1 MTSALHALAAEAGLQ
16 VDWSD
21 ATGQAQRVADEDL
34 QAVLEALS
42 LPADTAA
49 RIAESRS
56 RLAEEEVSFLSADV
70 GGPLVLR
77 GVPDGRAELL
87 LESGARRYVMI
98 ADGAAAPVDEPGYH
112 RLRAGGREWM
122 LAVAPERCWTPQD
135 AAGGRKLWGAA
146 VQVPS
151 LCDDRDAAFGDFGAL
166 EAAARAFGAAGA
178 DLMAISPVHALFP
191 TDATR
196 FSPYAPSSRTF
207 LNVWM
212 ADPGG
217 VGCPVEAKPGA
228 ELIDWS
234 TAAPARVA
242 QLRDAWTTAG
252 PGLADTVAEWAEA
265 QGPDLELHA
274 LFDALH
280 AHFGARGWQ
289 DWPEAYHAPASDA
302 VARFA
307 AQHGDEV
314 RFWRFCQWLAAKGLA
329 DAQAAAREAGMA
341 VGLIADLAVGLDSG
355 GSHGWARRD
364 ELFTGLSV
372 GAPPDLLG
380 PDGQDWGITS
390 FDPRV
395 LKRTAYQGFIDTLRA
410 QFAHAGGVRIDH
422 ALGLARLWLVPH
434 GRPSSAGAYITQPL
448 DDLLRI
454 IAIES
459 RRAKA
464 IVIGEDLGTV
474 PEGLRPKLVDRGLL
488 GMRVLWFEH
497 EGDRLMPPE
506 RYDRRAAAM
515 TGTHDLP
522 TMAGWWRGRDIDWNV
537 KLGRGDHAPETEQR
551 ARREEERT
559 TMWNGFVA
567 AGVAEGSQP
576 GQADGAAVADA
587 AVRFVGKAASDLTI
601 VPIED
606 VVALAEQPNLPGTTD
621 GHPNWR
627 RRMPDTTE
635 ALLKR
640 PAVARRLAGLAEAR
654 A

>member
-1 MTSALHALAAEAGLQ
+1 MQ

-34 QAVLEALS
+34 RAVLEALA
-42 LPADTAA
+42 LPADSEA
-49 RIAESRS
+49 RIVESRA
-56 RLAEEEVSFLSADV
+56 RLAEQEVSFLSADV
-70 GGPLVLR
+70 SCPVLLR
-77 GVPDGRAELL
+77 GVPDGRAELVT
-87 LESGARRYVMI
+87 EAGTRRDVMVK
-98 ADGAAAPVDEPGYH
+98 DGVAASIDEPGYH
-112 RLRAGGREWM
+112 RLRVGKREWT
-122 LAVAPERCWTPQD
+122 LAVAPERCWTPED
-135 AAGGRKLWGAA
+135 AAPGRRLWGAA

-151 LCDDRDAAFGDFGAL
+151 LRNDRDAGFGDFDTLAD
-166 EAAARAFGAAGA
+166 AARAFGVKGA

-212 ADPGG
+212 AVPGSLE
-217 VGCPVEAKPGA
+217 VPPSKTAST
-228 ELIDWS
+228 ELIDWGS
-234 TAAPARVA
+234 AVPERLG
-242 QLRDAWTTAG
+242 QLRSAWRVAG
-252 PGLADTVAEWAEA
+252 PGLADHIAAWADA

-280 AHFGARGWQ
+280 AHFGLRGWQ
-289 DWPEAYHAPASDA
+289 DWPAAFHEPSSNE

-307 AQHGDEV
+307 SQHPQELA
-314 RFWRFCQWLAAKGLA
+314 FWRFCQWLAAQGLA
-329 DAQAAAREAGMA
+329 EAQAAARDAGMA
-341 VGLIADLAVGLDSG
+341 VGLIADLAVGLDAG
-355 GSHGWARRD
+355 GSHAWSRRE

-390 FDPRV
+390 FDPRA
-395 LKRTAYQGFIDTLRA
+395 LKRTGYQGFIDTLRA

-434 GRPSSAGAYITQPL
+434 GHPSSAGAYITQPL

-459 RRAKA
+459 QRAKA

-474 PEGLRPKLVDRGLL
+474 PEGLRPKLADRGLL
-488 GMRVLWFEH
+488 GMRILWFERD
-497 EGDRLMPPE
+497 GDRLTPPNLYE
-506 RYDRRAAAM
+506 RRTAAM

-522 TMAGWWRGRDIDWNV
+522 TMAGWWRGRDIDWNQR
-537 KLGRGDHAPETEQR
+537 LGRGDRSPDAGQR
-551 ARREEERT
+551 ARRAEERQV
-559 TMWNGFVA
+559 MWSGFTAVGVTDA
-567 AGVAEGSQP
+567 ALPDPCDGGS
-576 GQADGAAVADA
+576 VADA
-587 AVRFVGKAASDLTI
+587 ALRFVGATQSELAI
-601 VPIED
+601 VPLED
-606 VVALAEQPNLPGTTD
+606 VVGVAEQPNLPGTTD
-621 GHPNWR
+621 EHPNWR

-635 ALLKR
+635 GLLAR
-640 PAVARRLAGLAEAR
+640 PAVARRLAGLSETR